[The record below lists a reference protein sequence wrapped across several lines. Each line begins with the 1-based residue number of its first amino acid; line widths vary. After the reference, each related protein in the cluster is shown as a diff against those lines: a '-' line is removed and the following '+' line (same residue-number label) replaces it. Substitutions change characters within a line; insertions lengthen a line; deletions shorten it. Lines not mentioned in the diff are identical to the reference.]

1 MRQIRIYLTEKCNAS
16 CPWCLNKNSRKP
28 NTGMFEYLQKEFG
41 KHEKSQMIMIGDA
54 SGKPGNFSDS
64 DKKCAEN
71 FGIDYHC
78 CPVKILKYHLS
89 SNSRNSVLD
98 IQALI

>member
-1 MRQIRIYLTEKCNAS
+1 MASEIVFSRNKHIDVMRGIGIILVVLGHTYRNSGMLYLFHMPLFFMLS
-16 CPWCLNKNSRKP
+16 
-28 NTGMFEYLQKEFG
+28 
-41 KHEKSQMIMIGDA
+41 
-54 SGKPGNFSDS
+54 
-64 DKKCAEN
+64 
-71 FGIDYHC
+71 HC